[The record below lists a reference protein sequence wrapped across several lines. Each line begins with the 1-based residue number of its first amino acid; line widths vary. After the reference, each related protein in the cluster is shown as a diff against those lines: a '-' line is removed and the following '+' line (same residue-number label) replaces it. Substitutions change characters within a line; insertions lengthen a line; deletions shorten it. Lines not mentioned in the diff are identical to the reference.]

1 MYFVSV
7 DCGGSKSAFA
17 LTDEKGVELARCKL
31 GPGNHL
37 ILGIDKTVE
46 LINAGIDELCNQAKI
61 DKHDITMTILATAGY
76 GSSFQDKM
84 YDEAAKNNYDFN
96 YIITGDTKNA
106 LKGSLLDNPGIHIIA
121 GTGSI
126 CKGFNGKE
134 KCKSVGGWGYYAD
147 ADEGSGH
154 WIGCSLLRHFEWQ
167 ADGREEKTLLY
178 DYMYKTYDFKCD
190 NDCLYLV
197 MNRLNNQRDKI
208 AALARD
214 VANLCELNDSAAL
227 QIMYDAGVQ
236 LGTLARALYKNNE
249 FEDPVTI
256 TYSGSVF
263 KSLKYLKPGIEKA
276 LEDVP
281 HVLADPILGPL
292 AGGIALA
299 MEMANYKYDDEVV
312 ENLKKIKD

>member
-7 DCGGSKSAFA
+7 DCGGSKSNFV
-17 LTDEKGVELARCKL
+17 LTDETGKELARCKL

-37 ILGIDKTVE
+37 VLGVDKTVE
-46 LINAGIDELCNQAKI
+46 LINDGINQLCEEANI
-61 DKHDITMTILATAGY
+61 DKKDITMAILATAGY
-76 GSSFQDKM
+76 GSSFQDKK
-84 YDEAAKNNYDFN
+84 YDEAAKENYAFN
-96 YIITGDTKNA
+96 YVITGDTKNA
-106 LKGSLLDNPGIHIIA
+106 LKGSLLDHSGIHIIA

-126 CKGFNGKE
+126 CKGSYNSNKY
-134 KCKSVGGWGYYAD
+134 KSIGGWGYYAN

-178 DYMYKTYDFKCD
+178 DYMYKTFDFKCD

-197 MNRLNNQRDKI
+197 MNRLNNERDKI
-208 AALARD
+208 ATLAKN
-214 VANLCELNDSAAL
+214 VAELCDMNDPAAL
-227 QIMYDAGVQ
+227 QIMYDAGYQ
-236 LGTLARALYKNNE
+236 LGILARSMYKNNK
-249 FEDPVTI
+249 FDDPVTI
-256 TYSGSVF
+256 SYSGSVF
-263 KSLKYLKPGIEKA
+263 KSLKYLRPGIEKA

-299 MEMANYKYDDEVV
+299 MDYAEYKYDESVI
-312 ENLKKIKD
+312 ENLKKIID

>member
-1 MYFVSV
+1 MYFVSA
-7 DCGGSKSAFA
+7 DCGGSKSAFVMCNE
-17 LTDEKGVELARCKL
+17 LGVEVARCKL

-37 ILGIDKTVE
+37 VLGIDKTVE
-46 LINAGIDELCNQAKI
+46 LINEGINELCKQASISKRE
-61 DKHDITMTILATAGY
+61 ITMAILATAGY
-76 GSSFQDKM
+76 GSSFQDKA
-84 YDEAAKNNYDFN
+84 YDEAAKQNYDFN
-96 YIITGDTKNA
+96 YVITGDTKNA
-106 LKGSLLDNPGIHIIA
+106 LKGSLLDKAGIHIIA

-126 CKGFNGKE
+126 CKGSNGVTKY
-134 KCKSVGGWGYYAD
+134 KSVGGWGYYAG

-154 WIGCSLLRHFEWQ
+154 WIGCNLLRHFEWQ

-178 DYMYKTYDFKCD
+178 DYMYKTFDFKCD

-197 MNRLNNQRDKI
+197 MNRLNNERDKI
-208 AALARD
+208 ATLAKN
-214 VANLCELNDSAAL
+214 VAELCDMNDPAAL
-227 QIMYDAGVQ
+227 QIMYDAGYQ
-236 LGTLARALYKNNE
+236 LGILARAIYKNNK
-249 FEDPVTI
+249 FDDPVTV

-299 MEMANYKYDDEVV
+299 MEMANYKYDDEVI